1 MMNLTI
7 YLWDM
12 EIDFGSLETDRVID
26 FGRVVNSDKGV
37 IFVTMKTMT
46 MWMVTWTLLNL
57 KFIVFKVKDPEA
69 YLEWEK
75 KVN

>member
-12 EIDFGSLETDRVID
+12 EIDFGSLEIDKVID

-37 IFVTMKTMT
+37 ISVTMETMT

-69 YLEWEK
+69 YLECEK